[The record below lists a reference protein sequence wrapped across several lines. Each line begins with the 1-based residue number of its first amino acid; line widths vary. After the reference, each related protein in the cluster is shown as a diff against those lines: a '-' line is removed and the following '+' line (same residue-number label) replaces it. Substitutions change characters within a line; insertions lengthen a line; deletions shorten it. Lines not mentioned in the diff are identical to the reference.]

1 MECIIIFARQ
11 TDFSVELNRL
21 LERNV
26 KQSQCLDLE
35 ALCIR
40 AGEKVWQIRVDL
52 TVLNHDGNILD
63 CANFALICAL
73 SHFRIPEVSVVGDQI
88 KIVILF
94 WSSQIFLNLFN

>member
-1 MECIIIFARQ
+1 MAAQHFEPNKQ

-35 ALCIR
+35 SLCIR
-40 AGEKVWQIRVDL
+40 AGEKVWQVRVDL
-52 TVLNHDGNILD
+52 NTLNHDGNILD
-63 CANFALICAL
+63 CANCALICAL

-88 KIVILF
+88 KIVKNKLLKI
-94 WSSQIFLNLFN
+94 SQINF

>member
-1 MECIIIFARQ
+1 M
-11 TDFSVELNRL
+11 ELNRL

-52 TVLNHDGNILD
+52 SALNHDGNLLD
-63 CANFALICAL
+63 CANLALICAL
-73 SHFRIPEVSVVGDQI
+73 SHYRIPEVAVEGEQI
-88 KIVILF
+88 KIVTRDGRVWMWGVGATYLY
-94 WSSQIFLNLFN
+94 